1 MSDATTSSE
10 ADGVLV
16 ASVWRDGAGGQ
27 PLVRVTMTRPDGEGE
42 TVRTVST
49 HAEALALVD
58 DWLAAMG
65 S

>member
-27 PLVRVTMTRPDGEGE
+27 PLVRLTMTQPDGEGE

-49 HAEALALVD
+49 RAEALALVD
-58 DWLAAMG
+58 EWLATLG